1 MYGSGMT
8 NKYTIMLELSGGLN
22 LLKNGE
28 IIIRLPLNEIARENL
43 EFQHSDFPSKEE
55 LKNLTI
61 EGLE

>member
-1 MYGSGMT
+1 
-8 NKYTIMLELSGGLN
+8 MLELSGGLN